1 MPRRPRIIMPGVP
14 VHIIQRGNNRQA
26 CFFTDKD
33 YRFYLDWLKEYSI
46 TTDCSI
52 HAYVLMTNH
61 VHLLLTPADHY
72 STGDLMKR
80 LGQRYVQYI
89 NRIYRRS
96 GSLWEGRYRSCIAQ
110 QENYLLVCQRYIELN
125 PVRAG
130 MVKQPGEYPWSSY
143 RINAQGEKSDFLNQ
157 HYVYKR
163 LGDSRKQRELSYR
176 KLFQEE
182 LSEGVINEIRQST
195 NGNFT
200 LGSERFKEEVSKALG
215 RRVTLGK
222 PGRPRKSNPLDKQE
236 RTTTRDSKK
245 MQGEIPDKNITRLF
259 K

>member
-14 VHIIQRGNNRQA
+14 IHIIQRGNNRQA
-26 CFFTDKD
+26 CFFADED
-33 YRFYLDWLKEYSI
+33 YQFYLDWVKEYSI
-46 TTDCSI
+46 ATDCAI

-61 VHLLLTPADHY
+61 VHLLLTPAEQC
-72 STGDLMKR
+72 SAGDLMKR

-89 NRIYRRS
+89 NRTYKRS

-110 QENYLLVCQRYIELN
+110 QENYLLICQRYIELN

-143 RINAQGEKSDFLNQ
+143 RVNAQGEKSDFLNQ
-157 HYVYKR
+157 HMVYLG

-176 KLFQEE
+176 KLFQQE
-182 LSEGVINEIRQST
+182 LSEGIIKEIRQFT
-195 NGNFT
+195 NGNFV
-200 LGSERFKEEVSKALG
+200 LGSDRFKKEISKALG

-222 PGRPRKSNPLDKQE
+222 SGRPRKSKTPA
-236 RTTTRDSKK
+236 
-245 MQGEIPDKNITRLF
+245 
-259 K
+259 